1 MAKPEREL
9 LALTERDVYD
19 MLPMRDCIR
28 IMAEALAALAEGRA
42 HLPLRSVMSIPD
54 GRGVLAMM
62 PGFMWGDGRS
72 DAALGFKAV
81 SVFPGNAERGVDT
94 HQGTVALLDPD
105 TGELRAVMDGGAI
118 TAIRT
123 AAVSGVATDRLARK
137 DAATAAILGA
147 GVQART
153 HLEALAAVRQLQ
165 GVRVWSRRPE
175 RAREFVALQRSK
187 YRFPVEAVPTAEAAV
202 READIVATVTAS
214 PEPVVSRSWVKPGV
228 HINAVGSSTPA
239 ARELDTATVAA
250 ARVFVDSRES
260 AMAEAGDLLIP
271 IQEGAIT
278 ADHIVAELGEV
289 VAGKQPGRRSPEE
302 ITLFKSLGLAIE
314 DVVAAGFVVRHAIQT
329 RRGRSVAW

>member
-1 MAKPEREL
+1 MPEREREL

-19 MLPMRDCIR
+19 LLPMRDCIR

-42 HLPLRSVMSIPD
+42 YLPLRSVMRIPD
-54 GRGVLAMM
+54 GRGFLAMM
-62 PGFMWGDGRS
+62 PGFIWGDGRS
-72 DAALGFKAV
+72 EAALGFKAV
-81 SVFPGNAERGVDT
+81 SVFPGNAERNVDT
-94 HQGTVALLDPD
+94 HQGTVALLDAD
-105 TGELRAVMDGGAI
+105 TGELRAVMDGGAV

-123 AAVSGVATDRLARK
+123 AAVSGVATDRLSRA

-153 HLEALAAVRQLQ
+153 HLEALASIRPLR
-165 GVRVWSRRPE
+165 GVRVWSRKPE
-175 RAREFVALQRSK
+175 RAREFVALHRSR
-187 YRFPVEAVPTAEAAV
+187 YRFPLEAVPTAEAAV

-214 PEPVVSRSWVKPGV
+214 PEPVLSRSWLKAGA

-289 VAGKQPGRRSPEE
+289 VAGRQPGRQSPEE

-314 DVVAAGFVVRHAIQT
+314 DVAAAAFVVRHAKQA

>member
-1 MAKPEREL
+1 MPEREREL

-19 MLPMRDCIR
+19 LLPMRDCIR

-42 HLPLRSVMSIPD
+42 FLPLRSVMSIPD

-62 PGFMWGDGRS
+62 PGFLWGDGRS
-72 DAALGFKAV
+72 GAALGFKAV
-81 SVFPGNAERGVDT
+81 SVFPGNTERGVDT
-94 HQGTVALLDPD
+94 HQGTVALLDAD
-105 TGELRAVMDGGAI
+105 TGELRAVMDGGAV

-123 AAVSGVATDRLARK
+123 AAVSAVATDRLARP
-137 DAATAAILGA
+137 DAVTAAILGA

-153 HLEALAAVRQLQ
+153 HLEALASVRPLR
-165 GVRVWSRRPE
+165 GVRVWSRKPE
-175 RAREFVALQRSK
+175 RAREFVALHRSP

-202 READIVATVTAS
+202 READIVTTVTAS
-214 PEPVVSRSWVKPGV
+214 PEPVLSRSWLKPGA
-228 HINAVGSSTPA
+228 HINAVGSSRPG

-271 IQEGAIT
+271 IKEGAIA

-314 DVVAAGFVVRHAIQT
+314 DVAAAAFVARHAKQA

>member
-42 HLPLRSVMSIPD
+42 YLPLRAVMSIPD

-62 PGFMWGDGRS
+62 PGFMWGDSRS

-123 AAVSGVATDRLARK
+123 AAVSGVATDRLAQK
-137 DAATAAILGA
+137 ESATVAILGA

-153 HLEALAAVRQLQ
+153 HLEALASVRQLS
-165 GVRVWSRRPE
+165 GVRIWSRRPE

-187 YRFPVEAVPTAEAAV
+187 YRFPIEAVPTAEAAV
-202 READIVATVTAS
+202 READIVTTVTAS

-228 HINAVGSSTPA
+228 HINAVGSSTRA
-239 ARELDTATVAA
+239 ARELDSATVAA

-278 ADHIVAELGEV
+278 AAHIVAELGEV
-289 VAGKQPGRRSPEE
+289 VAGKQPGRRSPQE
-302 ITLFKSLGLAIE
+302 ITVFKSLGLAIE
-314 DVVAAGFVVRHAIQT
+314 DVVAAAFVVRHATQT